1 MARSA
6 FTLAALASAAVP
18 GLEVDH
24 AGQVADPDYDAA
36 VLGGADGRAWL
47 VRVPRTRSAD
57 TRLRAELAALAA
69 LTQGARSRL
78 PFAVATLAG
87 RAKVGPTFAAVTE
100 HFPGAAVPVAQ
111 IPVEPEGLGF
121 RIGLAIGAVHLLPPT
136 VVVDAGLPMSGPVE
150 SRRGAI
156 GVLERAG
163 ATGLLPLAVE
173 SRWQHAIDD
182 ADLWQF
188 QARVV
193 GGFDS
198 SSFVAVGDEVV
209 AVQGWQGLAVGDPA
223 ADLKWAVQS
232 ERVADAVFAGYW
244 SAAGTADRRLR
255 HRAALLSELDLGRW
269 LLHGVDTKATDVV
282 DDAVELLTNLAER
295 VHGDMSA
302 RIDSPTAPVLT
313 IGEVEDLLEQTPT
326 RQAG

>member
-6 FTLAALASAAVP
+6 FTLAALASAAVS
-18 GLEVDH
+18 GLEV
-24 AGQVADPDYDAA
+24 ASATALADPDYDAA
-36 VLGGADGRAWL
+36 LLGGVDGREWL
-47 VRVPRTRSAD
+47 IRVPRSRAAD
-57 TRLRAELAALAA
+57 TRLRAELAALQA
-69 LTQGARSRL
+69 LTHGARARL
-78 PFAVATLAG
+78 PFAVPTLAG
-87 RAKVGPTFAAVTE
+87 GTKLPPTFAAVTE
-100 HFPGAAVPVAQ
+100 HFPGAAIPGDR

-121 RIGLAIGAVHLLPPT
+121 RIGLATGAVHLLPAT
-136 VVVDAGLPMSGPVE
+136 VVADAGLPMSGPAE
-150 SRRGAI
+150 SRRAAI
-156 GVLERAG
+156 GVLERAA
-163 ATGLLPLAVE
+163 ATGLLPVAVE
-173 SRWQHAIDD
+173 ARWQHAIDD

-193 GGFDS
+193 GGFDAA
-198 SSFVAVGDEVV
+198 SFLSAGDEVV
-209 AVQGWQGLAVGDPA
+209 AVQGWHGLAVSDPA
-223 ADLKWAVQS
+223 NDLKWVVQT

-269 LLHGVDTKATDVV
+269 LLHGVETKETEIV

-302 RIDSPTAPVLT
+302 RIDNPTAPVLT
-313 IGEVEDLLEQTPT
+313 ITEVEDLLEQTPT

>member
-18 GLEVDH
+18 GLQVGRAD
-24 AGQVADPDYDAA
+24 AVADPDYDAA
-36 VLGGADGRAWL
+36 VLGGADGREWL
-47 VRVPRTRSAD
+47 IRVPRNRSAD

-69 LTQGARSRL
+69 LTHGARARL
-78 PFAVATLAG
+78 PFAVARLAG
-87 RAKVGPTFAAVTE
+87 GEKTGPTFAAVTE
-100 HFPGAAVPVAQ
+100 HFPGVALPVSH
-111 IPVEPEGLGF
+111 IPVEPDGLGF
-121 RIGLAIGAVHLLPPT
+121 RIGLAIGAVHMLPQT
-136 VVVDAGLPMSGPVE
+136 VVADVGLPMSGPAE
-150 SRRGAI
+150 SRRAAI
-156 GVLERAG
+156 SVLERAT
-163 ATGLLPLAVE
+163 ATGLLPMAVE

-193 GGFDS
+193 GGFES
-198 SSFVAVGDEVV
+198 SSFIASGDEVI
-209 AVQGWQGLAVGDPA
+209 AVQGWHGLAVGDPA
-223 ADLKWAVQS
+223 NDLKWVIQS

-269 LLHGVDTKATDVV
+269 LLHGVESKETEIV
-282 DDAVELLTNLAER
+282 DDAVEMLTNLAER

-302 RIDSPTAPVLT
+302 RIDNPTAPVLT
-313 IGEVEDLLEQTPT
+313 ITEVEDLLDQA
-326 RQAG
+326 RQAV